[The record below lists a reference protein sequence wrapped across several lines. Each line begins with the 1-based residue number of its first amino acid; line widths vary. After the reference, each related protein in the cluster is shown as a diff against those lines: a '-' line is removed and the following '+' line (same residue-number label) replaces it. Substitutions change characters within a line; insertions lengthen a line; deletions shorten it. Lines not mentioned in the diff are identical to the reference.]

1 MSNKYVENSG
11 EKPTHGMN
19 KDEEMKRK
27 PMSIFLTVKS
37 KPVTIYAGISKLY
50 CTIYVSTS

>member
-19 KDEEMKRK
+19 KDEEMKRNLGK
-27 PMSIFLTVKS
+27 DEPQE
-37 KPVTIYAGISKLY
+37 ARQ
-50 CTIYVSTS
+50 